1 MTKLAGD
8 TKKGVWKLRGIH
20 IQGNM
25 DAGES
30 VENPQQPRRKWP
42 AQWGKLKID

>member
-1 MTKLAGD
+1 
-8 TKKGVWKLRGIH
+8 
-20 IQGNM
+20 M

-42 AQWGKLKID
+42 AQWGKTMGKIRKD